1 MLTDVIILELK
12 ICVGMGLGLK
22 NTLKKCMGFSTNFR
36 QIFASLAPADNS
48 LTSYMV

>member
-22 NTLKKCMGFSTNFR
+22 KYIKKMYGFFNKF
-36 QIFASLAPADNS
+36 
-48 LTSYMV
+48 